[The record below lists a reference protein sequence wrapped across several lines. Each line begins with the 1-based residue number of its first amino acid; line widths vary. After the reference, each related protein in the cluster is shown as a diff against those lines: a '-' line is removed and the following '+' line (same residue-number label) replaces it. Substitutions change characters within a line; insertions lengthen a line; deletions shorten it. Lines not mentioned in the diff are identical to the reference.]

1 MISRDDVLAALT
13 EVEDLFEPWS
23 REDMTEEGRMALLAL
38 GVT

>member
-13 EVEDLFEPWS
+13 EVEDLFEAWS